1 MTAANRFIR
10 HTSALV
16 TVLAAALLGSNR
28 GLAQPDELY
37 EKPPISYSTTKP
49 QDAVAELEAESTS
62 ALLWTGGGRLILQ
75 RLLKE
80 LRVPIESQ
88 VLVFSKTSFQRN
100 AINPSRPRAI
110 YFSDNCYVGW
120 VPDGLIEVATID
132 PRLGPVFYSFDP
144 NSEQPRFVRDNNCM
158 TCHGGQFVRGI
169 PGVFVRSMFTAET
182 GEPLFGYGSEV
193 VDFRTSFTNR
203 WGGWYVTGKHG
214 NLLHRGNALA
224 HEEHDQLVVDLRR
237 CANLTDLSGLLQ
249 TKAYLRPDSDIVA
262 LLVLEHQTAMQNTL
276 TRASL
281 DCRRMLAY
289 QKTLQTELKEP
300 VTEWLAYE
308 SVKHVFAAAAQ
319 QVVDDLLFKDEA
331 ELPPRVEGSAAF
343 QAAFG
348 REVPRSDD
356 GSSLKD
362 LLLAGH
368 LFQNRCSYLI
378 YSESFRTL
386 PAELKRRVY
395 SRLVHALDP
404 ANSDSRYSYI
414 STEERARISNILRQT
429 HPDFRHLP

>member
-1 MTAANRFIR
+1 L
-10 HTSALV
+10 ALV
-16 TVLAAALLGSNR
+16 MVLAAALLWPNS

-37 EKPPISYSTTKP
+37 EKPPINYSTTKP
-49 QDAVAELEAESTS
+49 RDAVTELEAKS
-62 ALLWTGGGRLILQ
+62 ASSLQWTGGGRLILQ

-144 NSEQPRFVRDNNCM
+144 NSEQPRFVRDSNCM

-169 PGVFVRSMFTAET
+169 PGVFVRSLFTGET

-214 NLLHRGNALA
+214 SFLHRGNALA

-237 CANLTDLSGLLQ
+237 GANLTDLSGLLQ
-249 TKAYLRPDSDIVA
+249 TKLYLRPDSDIVA

-300 VTEWLAYE
+300 VTDWLAYE

-343 QAAFG
+343 PEAFG
-348 REVPRSDD
+348 REVPRADY
-356 GSSLKD
+356 GGSLKD
-362 LLLAGH
+362 LQLAGH
-368 LFQNRCSYLI
+368 LFKNRCSYLI

-404 ANSDSRYSYI
+404 ANSDSRYGYI
-414 STEERARISNILRQT
+414 PTEERARISTILRQT